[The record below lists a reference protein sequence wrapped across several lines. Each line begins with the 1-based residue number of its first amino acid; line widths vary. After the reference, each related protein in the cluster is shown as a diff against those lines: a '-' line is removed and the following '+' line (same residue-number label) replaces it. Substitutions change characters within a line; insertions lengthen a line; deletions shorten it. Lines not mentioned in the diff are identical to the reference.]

1 MTDREVLPFK
11 DAIRLGVDE
20 LTKDNCLPAGFV
32 DALQVGHN
40 VGLLEE
46 GSSGWGITHTP
57 GRLQPYAVWYR
68 GKIQRF
74 CETLPEA
81 EKRLRAAT
89 GGFV

>member
-1 MTDREVLPFK
+1 MITDREVLPFK
-11 DAIRLGVDE
+11 EAIRPNYVRELDE
-20 LTKDNCLPAGFV
+20 DGAPYAI
-32 DALQVGHN
+32 AY
-40 VGLLEE
+40 
-46 GSSGWGITHTP
+46 TP

-89 GGFV
+89 GGLDDRN